1 MNTWQYE
8 VIVGTNEAGKTLKEQ
23 LIAWQ
28 VPRRIRG
35 ALRMRNAVLI
45 NGKYQYLSTQLVAG
59 DQITFNFIAT
69 DFVTPTSN
77 YVLDDT
83 VKLDIIFENQDLIV
97 VNKPAGY
104 KTHPNF
110 TGEAGTIM
118 NFAAAYLAQNNQQ
131 PYIIHRLDQATS
143 GALII
148 AKNPIVVPI
157 LNQLIANKIIKRTYL
172 AWVSGH
178 FDAECGI
185 INSAIGLDENDQR
198 KRQIDGQKA
207 LPAITHWTKVHEVF
221 QNTLVR
227 LQLETGRTHQL
238 RVHLAS
244 IGHPIIGDPLYN
256 PQTTSKDMMLL
267 HSAQVELHIPFSS
280 DIINISASLPAHFPV
295 NLKQ

>member
-1 MNTWQYE
+1 MMTWPYQ
-8 VIVGTNEAGKTLKEQ
+8 VTITTAEAGMALKDQ
-23 LIAWQ
+23 LVRWH

-35 ALRMRNAVLI
+35 NLRMRQAVLI
-45 NGKYQYLSTQLVAG
+45 NGHYQHTGTILQAG
-59 DQITFNFIAT
+59 DVVTFNFIDD

-77 YVLDDT
+77 YAIDNS
-83 VKLDIIFENQDLIV
+83 VKVPVIFENKDLLV

-104 KTHPNF
+104 KTHPNYQ
-110 TGEAGTIM
+110 GEINTVM
-118 NFAAAYLAQNNQQ
+118 NFVAAYLAPHNQQ

-172 AWVSGH
+172 AWVSG
-178 FDAECGI
+178 
-185 INSAIGLDENDQR
+185 AITTTTGTIDVPIGHDLTDPR
-198 KRQIDGQKA
+198 KRQVNGDQA
-207 LPAITHWTKVHEVF
+207 LPAITHWTKVHSVF

-256 PQTTSKDMMLL
+256 SLTKADEPMLL

-280 DIINISASLPAHFPV
+280 QIVNLSAALPAHFPV
-295 NLKQ
+295 NLKR

>member
-1 MNTWQYE
+1 MGWPYQVT
-8 VIVGTNEAGKTLKEQ
+8 ITAAEAGTTLKDQ
-23 LIAWQ
+23 LANWH

-35 ALRMRNAVLI
+35 NLRIRRAVLI
-45 NGKYQYLSTQLVAG
+45 NGTYQHTGTTLQVG
-59 DQITFNFIAT
+59 DVITFNFIDD
-69 DFVTPTSN
+69 DFVTATSS
-77 YVLDDT
+77 YVVDDH
-83 VKLDIIFENQDLIV
+83 VKVPVIFENADLLV

-104 KTHPNF
+104 KTHPNYA
-110 TGEAGTIM
+110 GETNTVM
-118 NFAAAYLAQNNQQ
+118 NFVAAYLAPQNKH

-172 AWVSGH
+172 AWVSGA
-178 FDAECGI
+178 FTEANGI
-185 INSAIGLDENDQR
+185 IEAAIGQDLADPR
-198 KRQIDGQKA
+198 KRQIDGDNA
-207 LPAITHWTKVHEVF
+207 LPAITHWTKVHSVF

-256 PQTTSKDMMLL
+256 PTTQLGEPMML
-267 HSAQVELHIPFSS
+267 HSAQVELHLPFSS
-280 DIINISASLPAHFPV
+280 QIVNLSATLPTQFPV
-295 NLKQ
+295 NLKR